1 MFKRKLIFFAACMG
15 MLLFGIGLITLGA
28 VKGNLES
35 RFHLDAI
42 AAGTLFSILP
52 AGILAGSAIFGR
64 LCDRFGFKWLLIFSC
79 VGMCAG
85 FQGIAYAGSITILQ
99 VSIFIFGIS
108 GGIINGSTNALVSD
122 ISVANK
128 GANLSIL
135 GVFYGIG
142 ALGMPLF
149 LGILQAHFSVNEV
162 VAAVGWFTLAVGAF
176 YTFLTFPPSKQKGK
190 TEWNQ
195 VGLLFNSGFLWLI
208 AFFLFFQSGLEAI
221 INNWTTSY
229 LSDVARF
236 TEEDALYTLSLHL
249 AGMIVMRLL
258 IGSVFRNWSSSRII
272 WLSLLLL
279 LSGALLLFS
288 QNTALLITGL
298 VMLGAGVAAGFPIML
313 GLLGERFPELS
324 GTAFSLAFVVA
335 LLGNMLINYITG
347 LTLHEYGV
355 GALKNISIVVIVGMS
370 IITGFIFN
378 LINSKNKKQTYVSK
392 TMAG

>member
-1 MFKRKLIFFAACMG
+1 MYNRKLIFFASCTG

-64 LCDRFGFKWLLIFSC
+64 LCDRFGFKWLLILSC
-79 VGMCAG
+79 IGMWAG
-85 FQGIAYAGSITILQ
+85 FLGIAYAGSMTILQ
-99 VSIFIFGIS
+99 GSIFFFGVS

-122 ISVANK
+122 ISDTNK

-142 ALGMPLF
+142 ALGMPLL
-149 LGILQAHFSVNEV
+149 LGILQSHFEVNAV
-162 VAAVGWFTLAVGAF
+162 VAGVGWFTLAVGLF
-176 YTFLTFPPSKQKGK
+176 YMFLKFPPPKQKGK
-190 TEWNQ
+190 TQWNQ
-195 VGLLFNSGFLWLI
+195 VGLLLKSGFLWLI

-229 LSDVARF
+229 LTDVALF

-258 IGSVFRNWSSSRII
+258 IGSVLRDWSSSGII

-279 LSGALLLFS
+279 ISGALLLFS
-288 QNTALLITGL
+288 QSTVLLITGL
-298 VMLGAGVAAGFPIML
+298 VLLGAGVAAGFPIML

-324 GTAFSLAFVVA
+324 GTAFSVAFVVA
-335 LLGNMLINYITG
+335 LLGNMLINYATG
-347 LTLHEYGV
+347 WTIHEYGV
-355 GALKNISIVVIVGMS
+355 SALKNISIVVIAGMA
-370 IITGFIFN
+370 IFTLFIFN
-378 LINSKNKKQTYVSK
+378 LIKNKRENYVSK